1 MHIISN
7 NLDDIRTPAGRTAVS
22 EACRVA
28 ASAALVVSDDLEVKR
43 RDCLDSKKK
52 HRHWILRDHVTDY
65 KPLNGVEN
73 GDGYGGGIHRRG
85 R

>member
-43 RDCLDSKKK
+43 KDCLGSKKK
-52 HRHWILRDHVTDY
+52 HRHYHVTDY